1 MKWPASRSPSQ
12 LSDLH
17 TAADSLTA
25 SIVICTCHRAAQ
37 LRTCLQAVS
46 RLHPGP
52 AEVLIVDNTS
62 GDPATKA
69 AALDFGARY
78 ILEPTP
84 GLSRARNRGLKES
97 ASSIAA
103 FLDDDA
109 EPIPGWLAHLLEPFS
124 DGNVAS
130 VTGDT
135 WESLPASAPSSAKPT
150 RFLGSSD
157 PLWFERANF
166 GGLGFG
172 TNMALRKAACGGR
185 PIFDER
191 LGRGAPLWIAE
202 ESHAFTTL
210 IARGY
215 RAAHVP
221 AAIVIHPSKPRD
233 IQREAATSFAYWLL
247 LFFEFPAHRM
257 DLLRFLARRLSGQK
271 LPWPRDPQ
279 EPGEVL
285 SSGWRVQ
292 IKAMLQG
299 ARLYF
304 RNRKRHP

>member
-1 MKWPASRSPSQ
+1 MKSPASRSPSQ
-12 LSDLH
+12 ISDLH
-17 TAADSLTA
+17 TASDSLTA
-25 SIVICTCHRAAQ
+25 TIVICTCNRAGQ
-37 LRTCLQAVS
+37 LRACLQAVS
-46 RLHPGP
+46 RLDPGP
-52 AEVLIVDNTS
+52 AEVLVVDNTS
-62 GDPATKA
+62 GDAATKA
-69 AALDFGARY
+69 AAVDFGARY
-78 ILEPTP
+78 VLEPTP
-84 GLSRARNRGLKES
+84 GLSRARNRGVQES
-97 ASSIAA
+97 ASGIVA

-109 EPIPGWLAHLLEPFS
+109 EPIPGWLACVLEPFS
-124 DGNVAS
+124 DGSVGS

-135 WESLPASAPSSAKPT
+135 WESLSASAVSSAKPT
-150 RFLGSSD
+150 RFLGSGD

-172 TNMALRKAACGGR
+172 TNMALRKSACGGQ

-221 AAIVIHPSKPRD
+221 QAIVIHPSKPRD
-233 IQREAATSFAYWLL
+233 IQREASTSFAYWLL

-257 DLLRFLARRLSGQK
+257 DMLRFLSRRLSGRK

-285 SSGWRVQ
+285 SSGWRVH

-299 ARLYF
+299 TRLYF
-304 RNRKRHP
+304 GNRKRPR